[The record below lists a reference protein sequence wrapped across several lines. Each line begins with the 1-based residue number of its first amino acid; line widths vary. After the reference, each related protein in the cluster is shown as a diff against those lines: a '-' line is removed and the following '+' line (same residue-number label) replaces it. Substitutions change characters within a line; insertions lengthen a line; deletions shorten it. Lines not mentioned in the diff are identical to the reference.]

1 MFNFYCT
8 AKQFS
13 YTYTCSFPLH
23 CSSQCLLLAL
33 AATFICL
40 KSSPNLSPKHPFS
53 THALTQKDFI
63 QSHGFKSS
71 NMSGSQIDYLGP
83 TCPLKLS
90 LHQEVVLHLK
100 YTQIHLLLSIFIAS
114 HLAQVTINHSPGL
127 SGPHFH
133 FFRPPPNIF
142 TGMRVIF

>member
-8 AKQFS
+8 AKRFS
-13 YTYTCSFPLH
+13 YTYTCSFPSN

-90 LHQEVVLHLK
+90 LHQEVVLHQK

-127 SGPHFH
+127 SSPHFH
-133 FFRPPPNIF
+133 FFRTPPPTIYSQ
-142 TGMRVIF
+142 G

>member
-1 MFNFYCT
+1 MLCLISTVQQSDSVTRIYILFHYIVHHSIFC
-8 AKQFS
+8 FS
-13 YTYTCSFPLH
+13 ELGFQDGLF
-23 CSSQCLLLAL
+23 L
-33 AATFICL
+33 
-40 KSSPNLSPKHPFS
+40 FS

-71 NMSGSQIDYLGP
+71 NMSGSRIDYLGP

-90 LHQEVVLHLK
+90 LHQEVVLHLQ
-100 YTQIHLLLSIFIAS
+100 YPQIHLLLSIFIAF

-133 FFRPPPNIF
+133 FSPPSTIYSQ
-142 TGMRVIF
+142 G